1 MPRTTV
7 DLDAPI
13 LRELKRLQAREGQSL
28 GRVISELVAEALA
41 FRKVPGADAPAL
53 AWIARPMAPRFD
65 LADKDSILDA
75 MDQAPGTP
83 GR

>member
-7 DLDAPI
+7 DIDAPI

-41 FRKVPGADAPAL
+41 TRKVPSPVAPGL
-53 AWIARPMAPRFD
+53 EWIARPMAPRLD
-65 LADKDSILDA
+65 LADKDAILDA
-75 MDQAPGTP
+75 MDEAGP
-83 GR
+83 